1 MNTYIVLFRLTDEG
15 RKTMHESVARAER
28 AKPLI
33 KRVGARI
40 KDYYMTTGA
49 YDFVVV
55 FEAPNDEAIVTF
67 LLSVGSWGAIRH
79 ETLRAFTRPEYN
91 RIMRGFAALN
101 REEALRRPARSSLAH
116 KTASRRKR

>member
-67 LLSVGSWGAIRH
+67 LLSVGSWGGIRH
-79 ETLRAFTRPEYN
+79 EMLRAFTRPEYN
-91 RIMRGFAALN
+91 RIMRSFAALN
-101 REEALRRPARSSLAH
+101 RKEALRRPARKSA
-116 KTASRRKR
+116 RRRRR